1 MVLFEVVRQAR
12 AEQMLPV
19 LLYIGPETLLPLT
32 SALAAI
38 VGVLL
43 MAWHKVLAI
52 ITKVWRLLLRNQ

>member
-12 AEQMLPV
+12 TEQMLPV

-38 VGVLL
+38 FGVLL
-43 MAWHKVLAI
+43 IAWHKVLAI
-52 ITKVWRLLLRNQ
+52 VTKVWRLFLRNQ

>member
-12 AEQMLPV
+12 TEHMLPV
-19 LLYIGPETLLPLT
+19 FLYIGPETLLPLT

-43 MAWHKVLAI
+43 MAWHRVLAI
-52 ITKVWRLLLRNQ
+52 VTKVWRLLLRNQ